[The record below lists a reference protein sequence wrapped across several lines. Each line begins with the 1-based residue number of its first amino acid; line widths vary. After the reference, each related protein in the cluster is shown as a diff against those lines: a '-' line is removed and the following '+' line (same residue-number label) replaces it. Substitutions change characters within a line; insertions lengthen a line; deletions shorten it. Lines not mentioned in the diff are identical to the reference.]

1 VELHVV
7 SEKEFYPVALS
18 LRQSNDFVPRKRAR

>member
-1 VELHVV
+1 VV